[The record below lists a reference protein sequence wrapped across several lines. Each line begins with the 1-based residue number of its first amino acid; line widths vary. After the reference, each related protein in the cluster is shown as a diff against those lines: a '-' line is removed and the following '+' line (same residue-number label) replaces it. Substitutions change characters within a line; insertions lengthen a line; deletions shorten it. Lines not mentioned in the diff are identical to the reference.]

1 MIDLHRLAN
10 ILREIKSDEIK
21 ILQTLEET
29 AHRFEFAP
37 LEEVANKLPLESDD
51 VLFYLSQLNKIKLV
65 QRQHE
70 HYLGYRITR
79 SGYDVLALYDLASK
93 DVIVSLGRPYGV
105 GKEATVYRALN
116 PQGKE
121 FAVKFLWWG
130 QTSFKRVRRLRK
142 LKDEPIYSWMD
153 LSKRAASREFTALQL
168 LNGIGGNVPQPI
180 AINRH
185 IIVMSQM
192 SGDLL
197 LRIKTLKNPIR
208 LLEQI
213 INQIQLAY
221 QEAKLIHGDLSEYNV
236 FVDENDRITIFDWP
250 QWQPINHPNA
260 LWLLKRDISNIL
272 GFFKRRFRV
281 VYNIDEILTRV
292 TERTARKKKNV
303 KNY

>member
-10 ILREIKSDEIK
+10 ILREIKADEIK

-29 AHRFEFAP
+29 AHRFEFVP
-37 LEEVANKLPLESDD
+37 LEEVASRSPLESDD
-51 VLFYLSQLNKIKLV
+51 VLFFLSRLNKIKLV

-70 HYLGYRITR
+70 HYLGYRIAR
-79 SGYDVLALYDLASK
+79 SGYDALALYDLASK
-93 DVIVSLGRPYGV
+93 DIIVSLGRPYGV

-116 PQGKE
+116 TEGKE

-130 QTSFKRVRRLRK
+130 RTSFKRVRRLRTI
-142 LKDEPIYSWMD
+142 KDEPIYSWMD

-168 LNGIGGNVPQPI
+168 LHGVGGKVPQPI
-180 AINRH
+180 ALNRH

-192 SGDLL
+192 TGDLL
-197 LRIKTLKNPIR
+197 LRIKKLKNPIG

-213 INQIQLAY
+213 ISQMQLAY
-221 QEAKLIHGDLSEYNV
+221 QDAELIHGDLSEYNI
-236 FVDENDRITIFDWP
+236 FVDENDHITIFDWP

-260 LWLLKRDISNIL
+260 LWLLKRDINNIL

-281 VYNIDEILTRV
+281 VYNIDEVLTRV
-292 TERTARKKKNV
+292 TERTIRKKKNV
-303 KNY
+303 KDY